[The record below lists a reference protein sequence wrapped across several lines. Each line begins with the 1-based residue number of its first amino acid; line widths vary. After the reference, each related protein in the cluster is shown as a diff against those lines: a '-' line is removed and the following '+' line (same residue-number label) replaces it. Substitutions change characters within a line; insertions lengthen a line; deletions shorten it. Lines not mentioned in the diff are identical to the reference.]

1 MTESRSINTLTYCYS
16 ASTPSESFQ
25 KQYCFFTP
33 YQVTDPIPVHQSITQ
48 LSKTT
53 PFKV

>member
-1 MTESRSINTLTYCYS
+1 MTESRSLKTLTYCYS
-16 ASTPSESFQ
+16 ASTPPESFQ
-25 KQYCFFTP
+25 KQYCLFTP
-33 YQVTDPIPVHQSITQ
+33 YKVTDPMLVHQPMTQ